1 MLAGALALAAS
12 SGVLPAGSPA
22 YAATERG
29 CVSRTVSTVYENG
42 GVAFDHVSGK
52 NNCGKTVKVRV
63 MWSLAPDGGCQTLGS
78 GQTYAATAPNA
89 FASDDRLDSC

>member
-1 MLAGALALAAS
+1 MLAGAVALAAS
-12 SGVLPAGSPA
+12 SGVLLAGSPA

-52 NNCGKTVKVRV
+52 NNCGKTMKV
-63 MWSLAPDGGCQTLGS
+63 LAPDGGCQTLGS

-89 FASDDRLDSC
+89 FASYDRLDSC